1 MAADAVLLRY
11 RDRALRLAG
20 SSESAVLALWSRY
33 EAGQLDEAQFRDLAA
48 AVIAAHNAR
57 ATTLADLALAAVLS
71 AELGKLTPALGLLQS
86 ADDRPRLAAALGTL
100 LDRAGSLELPGA
112 AAAERSAAERA
123 MVVRIARSEPLDAA
137 QVTFQRGMQRRRV
150 PGWTRGTGPKP
161 CPLCS
166 SLADGT
172 VMSPSTRM
180 ARHKGCSCYQIPT
193 ERTPR

>member
-33 EAGQLDEAQFRDLAA
+33 EAGQLDDEQFR
-48 AVIAAHNAR
+48 AVAGAIIAAHNAR

-71 AELGKLTPALGLLQS
+71 AELGRLVVPLGLLPT
-86 ADDRPRLAAALGTL
+86 DDRPRLREALGTL
-100 LDRAGSLELPGA
+100 LGRARGLELPGA
-112 AAAERSAAERA
+112 AAADRSAAETA
-123 MVVRIARSEPLDAA
+123 MVGRIARSEPLDAA

-150 PGWTRGTGPKP
+150 PGWTRGVGPKP
-161 CPLCS
+161 CSLCS
-166 SLADGT
+166 SLANGA
-172 VMSPSTRM
+172 VLSPSTPM